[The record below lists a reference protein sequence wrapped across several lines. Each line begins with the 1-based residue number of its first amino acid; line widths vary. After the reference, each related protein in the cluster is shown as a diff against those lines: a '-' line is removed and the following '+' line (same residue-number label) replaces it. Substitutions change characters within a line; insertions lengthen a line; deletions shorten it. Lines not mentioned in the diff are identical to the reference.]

1 MDKKET
7 IEGFY
12 KLSRTEKIALL
23 KISNES
29 KELLNRALI
38 SDPDIAGII
47 DELSEN
53 TISHYPFPMGVAPN
67 VWINNRLFTL
77 PLVTEESSVV
87 AAIAKAAKFWAQY
100 GGFQAT
106 VLGTEKKGQVHFFWK
121 GEKKLI
127 TDKFEALKD
136 FILFRIRP
144 YTRRM
149 QKRGGGISTIALA
162 DKTAMLD
169 NYYQLD
175 VSFETLDAMGANFI
189 NSCLEDMAKS
199 LRQFV
204 SCDLEMDENL
214 LEINMAI
221 LSNYTPNCLV
231 KASASISLVDL
242 NRYGEQLNMSNLALK
257 LEQAVAIASIDV
269 SRAVTHNK
277 GIFNGIDALALATGN
292 DWRAL
297 EASAHAYASRKGS
310 YASLSTVA
318 IDNTSFTIELEIPLA
333 VGTVGGITNLH
344 PLAKIAMEILGKPGA
359 EELMQIMA
367 VSGLAANFSALLA
380 LTTSGIQKGHMS
392 MHLSNIL
399 RQLEATETQKEAA
412 KLFFKDKTISYTEV
426 ADYLKTHQQIQ

>member
-1 MDKKET
+1 MEKKET

-12 KLSRTEKIALL
+12 KFSRTEKIALL
-23 KISNES
+23 KLSDES
-29 KELLNRALI
+29 KELLNRAQI
-38 SDPDIAGII
+38 SDPEIAGII

-67 VWINNRLFTL
+67 VWINNKLYTL

-87 AAIAKAAKFWAQY
+87 AAIAKAAKFWAQH

-106 VLGTEKKGQVHFFWK
+106 IFGTEKKGQVHFFWK
-121 GEKKLI
+121 GEKALL
-127 TDKFEALKD
+127 TNKFDALKD

-149 QKRGGGISTIALA
+149 QKRGGGISNIALA
-162 DKTAMLD
+162 DKTALLD
-169 NYYQLD
+169 YYYQLD

-199 LRQFV
+199 LQQFV
-204 SCDLEMDENL
+204 SCDLELDENL

-231 KASASISLVDL
+231 KASASIPLADL
-242 NRYGEQLNMSNLALK
+242 NHYGEQLNISNLASK
-257 LEQAVAIASIDV
+257 LEHAFAIASIDV

-277 GIFNGIDALALATGN
+277 GIFNGIDAVALATGN

-297 EASAHAYASRKGS
+297 EAGAHAYASRKGS
-310 YASLSTVA
+310 YASLSKVVMNT
-318 IDNTSFTIELEIPLA
+318 TSFTMELEIPLA

-399 RQLEATETQKEAA
+399 RQLEASEVQKEAA
-412 KLFFKDKTISYTEV
+412 KDYFKDKTVTYNDV
-426 ADYLKTHQQIQ
+426 ADFLKTNK

>member
-12 KLSRTEKIALL
+12 KLSRQEKIALL
-23 KISNES
+23 NLSNES
-29 KELLNRALI
+29 KKLLYDALI
-38 SDPDIAGII
+38 TEPKIAGII

-53 TISHYPFPMGVAPN
+53 TISHYSFPMGVAPN
-67 VWINNRLFTL
+67 VWINNKLYTL

-87 AAIAKAAKFWAQY
+87 AAIAKAAKFWAAY

-106 VLGTEKKGQVHFFWK
+106 VLGTKKKGQVHFFWK
-121 GEKKLI
+121 GEKSLLI
-127 TDKFEALKD
+127 NKFDALKD

-144 YTRRM
+144 YIRRM
-149 QKRGGGISTIALA
+149 QKRGGGISNIELV
-162 DKTAMLD
+162 DKTAILD

-221 LSNYTPNCLV
+221 LSNYTPNCRV
-231 KASASISLVDL
+231 KAWASIPIADL
-242 NRYGEQLNMSNLALK
+242 NRYGDQLNISNLASK
-257 LEQAVAIASIDV
+257 LEHAVAIASIDV
-269 SRAVTHNK
+269 GRAVTHNK
-277 GIFNGIDALALATGN
+277 GIFNGIDAVALATGN

-297 EASAHAYASRKGS
+297 EAGAHAYASRKGS
-310 YASLSTVA
+310 YASLSKVA
-318 IDNTSFTIELEIPLA
+318 MNNTSFTIELEIPLA

-367 VSGLAANFSALLA
+367 VSGLAANLSALLA

-399 RQLEATETQKEAA
+399 RQLDATEEQKEAA
-412 KLFFKDKTISYTEV
+412 KNFFKEKTISYSEV
-426 ADYLKTHQQIQ
+426 AEFLKSYS